1 MSFNESD
8 LPNSFIK
15 IPYTSLSTETYIATQ
30 ESDGKYLL
38 PSESRVICYMAK
50 QVQTQQQQITDLN
63 SQLEFIMKI
72 NSLTS
77 KLTPTITWNIPTY
90 KEGDTFNT
98 QATISSNVLDNV
110 SQTYPP
116 TFTYNPSLGTV
127 LTSSLNTATVTVN
140 ESIYYNSVSK
150 TIIIF
155 KITPTITWDI
165 PSYKEG
171 DTFNTQATISQTY
184 PATFTY
190 DPLLG
195 TVLTSGSK
203 TFKVTVSESDYYK
216 MTILEKTI
224 FVKIVPSIT
233 WDVTFGYYSN
243 QIASI
248 TNANSNYTSP
258 SFTYSPPLGTVLS
271 DGTLVTVTSVE
282 NDHYAST
289 SLSVTLYSPPI
300 VVITG
305 DPNLVIPGLPND
317 ITKIDPLLKWDFISY
332 KSYKIGDSFNTRA
345 VLSEYN
351 ITDPTSGFIIS
362 YPTESDLITYLCS
375 QPLTNTS
382 LSFTTAGISL
392 PFTISASVSESVYYN
407 PKTITITFPNISWNI
422 SLTQSVGY
430 TYNTLP
436 TLAVPVSNTQF
447 DQYSYPQGHTFTS
460 AGTYTLSVVCMFEF
474 EGTLTGSGGSS
485 RMYEFLYETTL
496 TIN

>member
-8 LPNSFIK
+8 LSNSFIK
-15 IPYTSLSTETYIATQ
+15 IPYTSLSTATYIATQ

-38 PSESRVICYMAK
+38 PSESRVICYMVK

-98 QATISSNVLDNV
+98 QATISSNVLANV

-150 TIIIF
+150 TIILF

-171 DTFNTQATISQTY
+171 DAFNTQATISQTY

-203 TFKVTVSESDYYK
+203 TFKVTISESDYYK

-224 FVKIVPSIT
+224 FVKIVPVIT
-233 WDVTFGYYSN
+233 WNVDSSYT
-243 QIASI
+243 QTQTASI
-248 TNANSNYTSP
+248 TNANANYTSP
-258 SFTYSPPLGTVLS
+258 SFTYSPPLGTVIS
-271 DGTLVTVTSVE
+271 DGTSVTVTSVE
-282 NDHYAST
+282 NEHYAST
-289 SLSVTLYSPPI
+289 SLSVT
-300 VVITG
+300 VGG
-305 DPNLVIPGLPND
+305 DPNLVIPGSSND
-317 ITKIDPLLKWDFISY
+317 ITKIDPLLKWNFISY

-345 VLSEYN
+345 VLSDYS
-351 ITDPTSGFIIS
+351 ITDPTSAFPIS
-362 YPTESDLITYLCS
+362 YPTDSDLITYTCS
-375 QPLTNTS
+375 QSLTNTS
-382 LSFTTAGISL
+382 LSFTTTGISL

-407 PKTITITFPNISWNI
+407 QKTITITFPNISWNI

-436 TLAVPVSNTQF
+436 TLAVPVSKTQF
-447 DQYSYPQGHTFTS
+447 ERYSYPQGYTFTS

-474 EGTLTGSGGSS
+474 EGTLTANSK
-485 RMYEFLYETTL
+485 MYEFLYETTL